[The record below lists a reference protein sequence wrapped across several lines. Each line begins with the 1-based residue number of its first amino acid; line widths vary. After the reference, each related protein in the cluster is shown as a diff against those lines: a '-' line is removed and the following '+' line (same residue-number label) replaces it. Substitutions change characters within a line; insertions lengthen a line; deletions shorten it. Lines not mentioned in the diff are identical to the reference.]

1 MYAYLGINNILL
13 ILESLGVNFFFFLF
27 CYSFSFLFLFER
39 IILKNPFRNY
49 IL

>member
-13 ILESLGVNFFFFLF
+13 ILESLGVNFFFFYFVILF
-27 CYSFSFLFLFER
+27 LFLFLFER